1 MADGRHP
8 GFARMPVKV
17 RQMAKTVIA
26 QPAQRFSLR
35 AHTGAGPLAP
45 HSWVARKM
53 LAHTV
58 AVSLNL
64 SAGRQPLQF
73 EGLLQP

>member
-17 RQMAKTVIA
+17 RRGAKTVIT

-35 AHTGAGPLAP
+35 AHTGRDPWHLT
-45 HSWVARKM
+45 SRVARKM
-53 LAHTV
+53 PAHTV